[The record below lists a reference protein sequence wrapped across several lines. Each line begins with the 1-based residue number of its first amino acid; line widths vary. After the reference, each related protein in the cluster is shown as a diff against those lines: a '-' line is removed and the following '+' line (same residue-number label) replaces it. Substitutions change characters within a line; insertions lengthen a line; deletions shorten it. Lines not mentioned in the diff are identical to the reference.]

1 MRPQVELFDPAILK
15 LTYEA
20 SIKGQSIRCVTSLYF
35 TIQCLKNLKISSAAL
50 YLVDMK
56 PISSMF
62 PKAVISLT
70 GRVKN
75 AYQFW
80 LPSPPPYYQNLPLL
94 GPPLFSNL
102 EEDSYLIKTSPK
114 YVRSVKV
121 GCGRDVYLGNRVG
134 RVKQRRAWHE
144 TLLHFC
150 KTS

>member
-1 MRPQVELFDPAILK
+1 MNHLKLSLMLSWKILK
-15 LTYEA
+15 YLKLQWFIYEKTA
-20 SIKGQSIRCVTSLYF
+20 VTF
-35 TIQCLKNLKISSAAL
+35 AGFVFDDPVHL

>member
-1 MRPQVELFDPAILK
+1 MCFSNYWKKALK
-15 LTYEA
+15 HKMTTFSWYKVVFYLERDFTYLLT
-20 SIKGQSIRCVTSLYF
+20 T
-35 TIQCLKNLKISSAAL
+35 
-50 YLVDMK
+50 LVDMK

-70 GRVKN
+70 GSVKN

-80 LPSPPPYYQNLPLL
+80 LPSPLPYFQNLPSLE
-94 GPPLFSNL
+94 PPPFSNL
-102 EEDSYLIKTSPK
+102 EEDSCLIKTSPK

-134 RVKQRRAWHE
+134 RVNQRRAWHE

-150 KTS
+150 KNVLEKESAVVTI

>member
-1 MRPQVELFDPAILK
+1 MWLFLIWLTILK
-15 LTYEA
+15 LTHWA
-20 SIKGQSIRCVTSLYF
+20 SNCVQRNFCT
-35 TIQCLKNLKISSAAL
+35 TTQCFIIWYQKNLKISSAAL